1 MSNESI
7 STNKLTIGYRDPHS
21 EVRVQTDLTFSLQ
34 TGEMVCML
42 GPNGCGKSTLLRTLA
57 GLQPAIEGEF
67 RIQNSDVSI
76 QNSDVRS
83 QTSKE
88 VALVLTE
95 RLSMDNTTV
104 HDVVAMGRYPYT
116 SFLGGLTDE
125 DERIIAES
133 LEKVGFKN
141 SDVRSQSSDVRNQNS
156 DVRSQSSD
164 VRSQSS
170 DVRSQSSDVRNQS
183 SDVAKTFFNAHSDG
197 EKQRILIAK
206 ALAQQTPIILLDEP
220 TAHLD
225 LPHRIL
231 VLRLL
236 RQLAHEQ
243 GKTVLIS
250 THELDLALALSDRIL
265 LMTPGKGV
273 QLDTAENLRK
283 SDAFTRAFGMDIFH
297 PLGG

>member
-1 MSNESI
+1 
-7 STNKLTIGYRDPHS
+7 
-21 EVRVQTDLTFSLQ
+21 
-34 TGEMVCML
+34 ML

-57 GLQPAIEGEF
+57 GLQPALGGEF
-67 RIQNSDVSI
+67 THCDAKNI
-76 QNSDVRS
+76 
-83 QTSKE
+83 
-88 VALVLTE
+88 ALVLTE
-95 RLSMDNTTV
+95 RLSMENTTV

-116 SFLGGLTDE
+116 SFLGGLKAE
-125 DERIIAES
+125 DEQIIAEALQQVGFADS
-133 LEKVGFKN
+133 KVGE
-141 SDVRSQSSDVRNQNS
+141 
-156 DVRSQSSD
+156 
-164 VRSQSS
+164 
-170 DVRSQSSDVRNQS
+170 
-183 SDVAKTFFNAHSDG
+183 TMFNAHSDG

-236 RQLAHEQ
+236 RKLAHEQ

-273 QLDTAENLRK
+273 QLDTAANLK
-283 SDAFTRAFGMDIFH
+283 KTDAFTSAFGMDIFS
-297 PLGG
+297 PLG

>member
-1 MSNESI
+1 MSNVSI
-7 STNKLTIGYRDPHS
+7 STNSLTIGYRIASGTEYP
-21 EVRVQTDLTFSLQ
+21 VQTDLNFSLL

-57 GLQPAIEGEF
+57 GLQPALSGEYK
-67 RIQNSDVSI
+67 IQNSDRPEKS
-76 QNSDVRS
+76 
-83 QTSKE
+83 

-116 SFLGGLTDE
+116 SFLGGLSE
-125 DERIIAES
+125 QDERIIAES
-133 LEKVGFKN
+133 LQQVGFLTP
-141 SDVRSQSSDVRNQNS
+141 SLEGRVGER
-156 DVRSQSSD
+156 
-164 VRSQSS
+164 
-170 DVRSQSSDVRNQS
+170 
-183 SDVAKTFFNAHSDG
+183 FFNSHSDG

-231 VLRLL
+231 ILRLL
-236 RQLAHEQ
+236 RQLAHDQ

-265 LMTPGKGV
+265 LMSPVGRGI
-273 QLDTAENLRK
+273 QLDTPEALK
-283 SDAFTRAFGMDIFH
+283 KADAFTSAFGMDIFN
-297 PLGG
+297 PLG

>member
-1 MSNESI
+1 MSNVSI
-7 STNKLTIGYRDPHS
+7 STNKLAIGYG
-21 EVRVQTDLTFSLQ
+21 EAVVQTDLSFSLYE
-34 TGEMVCML
+34 GEMVCML

-57 GLQPAIEGEF
+57 GLQPALAGESKVES
-67 RIQNSDVSI
+67 RKSKVE
-76 QNSDVRS
+76 S
-83 QTSKE
+83 QKAI
-88 VALVLTE
+88 ALVLTE
-95 RLSMDNTTV
+95 RLSLENTTV

-125 DERIIAES
+125 DEAIIAQS
-133 LEKVGFKN
+133 LQQVGFPP
-141 SDVRSQSSDVRNQNS
+141 SHQGEGRGGATS
-156 DVRSQSSD
+156 
-164 VRSQSS
+164 
-170 DVRSQSSDVRNQS
+170 
-183 SDVAKTFFNAHSDG
+183 FFNAHSDG

-243 GKTVLIS
+243 GKTILIS

-265 LMTPGKGV
+265 LMSPKAQGV
-273 QLDTAENLRK
+273 QLDTSENLK
-283 SDAFTRAFGMDIFH
+283 KADAFTSAFGMDIFN
-297 PLGG
+297 PLGLPRMT

>member
-1 MSNESI
+1 
-7 STNKLTIGYRDPHS
+7 
-21 EVRVQTDLTFSLQ
+21 
-34 TGEMVCML
+34 ML

-57 GLQPAIEGEF
+57 GLQPALGGEIKPNPDPSLKG
-67 RIQNSDVSI
+67 REAAKQM
-76 QNSDVRS
+76 
-83 QTSKE
+83 
-88 VALVLTE
+88 ALVLTE

-116 SFLGGLTDE
+116 LFLGGLTDE
-125 DERIIAES
+125 DERIIEES
-133 LEKVGFKN
+133 LEKVGF
-141 SDVRSQSSDVRNQNS
+141 QSSE
-156 DVRSQSSD
+156 
-164 VRSQSS
+164 
-170 DVRSQSSDVRNQS
+170 
-183 SDVAKTFFNAHSDG
+183 VAKTFFNAHSDG